1 MQIRIFGAA
10 PGSKEFLR
18 RQKALL
24 DFLGMGPARSIEG
37 LWQRYIELR
46 RQDPK
51 GTLGLREQIPTTS
64 KGTIYRWAKEDR
76 WYEQAAAYDAEV
88 AERERREIE
97 KVRQRVLEEMA
108 LFAPSVVEELRRLIT
123 EGKPEVR
130 LKAIETWLDR
140 LGIVRWSVPEVTRKQ
155 LEEQKQKAAAQQQEI
170 SIIESV
176 PPEDAPEEVWAQW
189 LAKLHEQ
196 A

>member
-1 MQIRIFGAA
+1 MRPTVFGAA
-10 PGSKEFLR
+10 PGSKEYLR

-24 DFLGMGPARSIEG
+24 DFLALGPARSIEV
-37 LWQRYIELR
+37 LWQRYVEVR

-51 GTLGLREQIPTTS
+51 GVLGIRETVPTTS
-64 KGTIYRWAKEDR
+64 KGTLYRWAKEDR

-88 AERERREIE
+88 AERERREVE

-108 LFAPSVVEELRRLIT
+108 LFAPAVIEELRKIIL
-123 EGKPEVR
+123 EGKPELK

-155 LEEQKQKAAAQQQEI
+155 LEQASRQREQQQQEV
-170 SIIESV
+170 SLIESV
-176 PPEDAPEEVWAQW
+176 PPEDAPEEVWAAW
-189 LAKLHEQ
+189 LAKLQEQ
-196 A
+196 S